1 MSTQVIIIGKTEK
14 KNAKTAIEFQSFL
27 DSTLKIDDA
36 AYSPSHYKY
45 IELICKG
52 YALGFDLMFAYNDP
66 NERSCG
72 DLLIG
77 HFNDG
82 VVNDRVVE

>member
-27 DSTLKIDDA
+27 NSSLKIDA
-36 AYSPSHYKY
+36 AALSPYHYKY
-45 IELICKG
+45 IELICKD
-52 YALGFDLMFAYNDP
+52 YSLGFDLMFAYYDP
-66 NERSCG
+66 NKRSCG

-82 VVNDRVVE
+82 VVE